1 MKKFAIGLLCVLL
14 LGAAGFVVY
23 RSVKP
28 APGPVIVIGL
38 DGADWNLIDPL
49 FQQGK
54 LPNLRALKDGG
65 TWGVFETFRPTKSP
79 VVWTSI
85 ATGKTMLKHGVLDF
99 KFVDENNIDIPYSV
113 DDIRV
118 KFLWEILSDNGFKAG
133 VVNWFC
139 TFPASEFSGYCIS
152 DRFRISVDHYM
163 EYEGVT
169 SPPELKDVIYPQ
181 VVRFA
186 DNKYGE
192 LIREENID
200 NYLTRAR
207 RFNVEIPA
215 GRERQIKQ
223 FRRYFLQDKSIENT
237 ALFML
242 EKIPVDF
249 FAVYLRLI
257 DTTSHFA
264 SIFIDETLREKW
276 IEENEKH
283 GGPTPETE
291 KLLYANMVEIM
302 ETVYVYMDNVVG
314 RIISRAPENATFIVL
329 SDHGFNFSPIGYN
342 HYGTPKIPHGIIILN
357 GPQIRA
363 GHALDKMSVY
373 DFAPT
378 VLHLYGLPT
387 GEDMD
392 GRVVQEAFQKRRTVH
407 SVETH
412 ETGQAHTGAKKSR
425 DLDKEVLEDLK
436 TLGYIK

>member
-1 MKKFAIGLLCVLL
+1 MKKIAVGLLCVLL
-14 LGAAGFVVY
+14 LGAAGYVAY
-23 RSVKP
+23 RSMKP

-65 TWGVFETFRPTKSP
+65 TWGVLETFRPTKSP

-118 KFLWEILSDNGFKAG
+118 KFLWEILSDNGLKAG

-152 DRFRISVDHYM
+152 DRFRISVDHYL

-186 DNKYGE
+186 DNRYGE

-207 RFNVEIPA
+207 RFNVEIPV
-215 GRERQIKQ
+215 GRERQINQ

-314 RIISRAPENATFIVL
+314 RIISLAPENATFIVL

-342 HYGTPKIPHGIIILN
+342 HYDTPKIPHGIIILN
-357 GPQIRA
+357 GPQITA
-363 GHALDKMSVY
+363 GHALDKINVY

-392 GRVVQEAFQKRRTVH
+392 GRVVQEAFQKRRTVR

-412 ETGQAHTGAKKSR
+412 ETWQARAGAKKPR

>member
-1 MKKFAIGLLCVLL
+1 MKKVIIALLGILL
-14 LGAAGFVVY
+14 IGAAGYVLFQ
-23 RSVKP
+23 SLSP
-28 APGPVIVIGL
+28 SAGPVIVIGL
-38 DGADWNLIDPL
+38 DGADWNIMDPL
-49 FQQGK
+49 FEQGK
-54 LPNLRALKDGG
+54 LPNLRALKDQG

-99 KFVDENNIDIPYSV
+99 KFVNDNNIEIPYSV

-118 KFLWEILSDNGFKAG
+118 KFVWEILSDNGFKAG
-133 VVNWFC
+133 VTNWFC
-139 TFPASEFSGYCIS
+139 TFPASQFSGYCIS
-152 DRFRISVDHYM
+152 DRFRISVDHYL

-181 VVRFA
+181 VVRFE
-186 DNKYGE
+186 DNRYGE

-207 RFNVEIPA
+207 RFDIEVPA
-215 GRERQIKQ
+215 GREKQVNQ
-223 FRRYFLQDKSIENT
+223 FRRYFLQDKSVENI

-264 SIFIDETLREKW
+264 SLFIDETLREKW
-276 IEENEKH
+276 IEENEKF

-291 KLLYANMVEIM
+291 KLLYANMGEIM
-302 ETVYVYMDNVVG
+302 ETVYIYLDNVVG

-357 GPQIRA
+357 GPQIRS
-363 GHALDKMSVY
+363 GHELDKISVY

-378 VLHLYGLPT
+378 ILHLYGLPM
-387 GEDMD
+387 GQDMD
-392 GRVVQEAFQKRRTVH
+392 GRVVQEVFRKERKPRF
-407 SVETH
+407 VETH
-412 ETGQAHTGAKKSR
+412 ETGQGRAESKNPRAM
-425 DLDKEVLEDLK
+425 DKDVLEDLK

>member
-1 MKKFAIGLLCVLL
+1 
-14 LGAAGFVVY
+14 
-23 RSVKP
+23 
-28 APGPVIVIGL
+28 
-38 DGADWNLIDPL
+38 
-49 FQQGK
+49 
-54 LPNLRALKDGG
+54 
-65 TWGVFETFRPTKSP
+65 
-79 VVWTSI
+79 
-85 ATGKTMLKHGVLDF
+85 MLKHGVLDF

-152 DRFRISVDHYM
+152 DRFRISVDHYL

-186 DNKYGE
+186 DNRYGE

-215 GRERQIKQ
+215 GRERQINQ

-283 GGPTPETE
+283 GVPTPETE

-314 RIISRAPENATFIVL
+314 RIISLAPENATFIVL

-392 GRVVQEAFQKRRTVH
+392 GRVVQEAFQKRRTVR

-412 ETGQAHTGAKKSR
+412 ETGQARAGAKKSR

>member
-1 MKKFAIGLLCVLL
+1 MKKFAVGLLCVLL
-14 LGAAGFVVY
+14 LGAAGYVVY
-23 RSVKP
+23 RSMKP

-133 VVNWFC
+133 VVNWYC

-152 DRFRISVDHYM
+152 DRFRISVDHYL

-186 DNKYGE
+186 DNRYGE

-207 RFNVEIPA
+207 RFNIEIPA
-215 GRERQIKQ
+215 GRERQINQ

-237 ALFML
+237 ALFMF

-264 SIFIDETLREKW
+264 SIFIDEILREKW

-291 KLLYANMVEIM
+291 KLLYANMVEVM

-314 RIISRAPENATFIVL
+314 RIMSRAPENATFIVL

-363 GHALDKMSVY
+363 GHALDKMNVY
-373 DFAPT
+373 DFVPT

-392 GRVVQEAFQKRRTVH
+392 GRVVQEAFKKRRTVH

-412 ETGQAHTGAKKSR
+412 ETGPARAGAKKPR